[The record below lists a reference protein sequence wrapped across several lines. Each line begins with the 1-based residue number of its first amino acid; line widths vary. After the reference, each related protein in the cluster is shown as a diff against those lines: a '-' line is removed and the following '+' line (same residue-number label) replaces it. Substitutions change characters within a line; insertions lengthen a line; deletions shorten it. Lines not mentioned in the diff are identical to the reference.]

1 MVEQV
6 KSDRNNSGA
15 NGSQSSVCL
24 CNNSSM
30 PLVLKSTSVSTF
42 PMVVMLSGFLIPECR
57 ETASTT
63 SETAVSVAIA
73 LGVGTLFKSY
83 RRWTSWQEKSRSFEK
98 DSPTEACGQQ
108 ITKIVFTRRT
118 LYSLTAFDRRS
129 PKKSLQLVLR
139 SPFFGFC
146 STHNL
151 PLSESADQINSKV
164 PTRKI
169 FA

>member
-1 MVEQV
+1 MGWKTGRRQVELCSRTDLFLHGGLDVVEQV

-63 SETAVSVAIA
+63 SETAVSVTIA

-83 RRWTSWQEKSRSFEK
+83 RRWTSWQEKSRSFK
-98 DSPTEACGQQ
+98 RILRQ
-108 ITKIVFTRRT
+108 R
-118 LYSLTAFDRRS
+118 
-129 PKKSLQLVLR
+129 LVDNR
-139 SPFFGFC
+139 
-146 STHNL
+146 
-151 PLSESADQINSKV
+151 
-164 PTRKI
+164 
-169 FA
+169 